1 MMKKAGVSKPVLGA
15 SSSSSRFSK
24 RKSSSKKRSKTSRS
38 SKKSPS
44 ITPDTQSEASETDFV
59 GLLDPPMKSRFSAAN
74 FLKASR
80 IIRSIKNPHL
90 QVEERPV
97 FSSDEERI
105 LTYELIV
112 AILKYSSFLREA
124 LEKSSFYLRNPELQN
139 VGQEELLVLLY
150 DLIEREFRVS
160 PEDPDLPDAFGEL
173 QAAIMDSK
181 TKLMAHIAK
190 LRIKHEAST
199 LENLLPNN
207 LRHQHNIDKNPLYF
221 WINLKKV
228 QMPKIV
234 AALKQSGLQETRFE
248 DDTLIQENLFSVSH
262 LHPDLIRMHSSKAN
276 TITSMPMFRDGYIVV
291 QDKSA
296 CIPPYV
302 LAKALYFKE
311 AIYHRGA
318 GMENLN
324 PFPNGESDIV
334 APAMEERYSTSE
346 IAEEWYHG
354 ILEGP
359 GKNFS
364 KPDSVVVTHC
374 GLGRSAAHLAI
385 LLAEAVPRYLSRSVN
400 MSTTGTDLVKAIKSK
415 FVYRPPLN
423 VVVFGTPVNK
433 HEEISK
439 YIKKTLGVANI
450 RLYSEDFINVHH
462 KDSRIRGCGAI
473 LVNPPSSGSAL
484 KDPVTYICSEG
495 GDEQVLTQF
504 SEFVSS
510 STKDD
515 NGNKVA
521 YSPNQAKYLNHALSI
536 PNVKLVMYTTC
547 SNLAC
552 ENTEVVRVCLNEAR
566 RKEETKKCK
575 FYASMVVQSQS
586 KMYKDVTFEIVNMTR
601 LMEGY
606 GDNCF
611 QNNFVDMHPS
621 SACSGVFMSLIRRR
635 DRQINM
641 AKNPVKQFVA
651 SHMQVKSSRT
661 LSEWGE
667 GDDEQLLSS
676 GVPSLTNFSSVASL
690 TEEELAN
697 YLIHKLN
704 LDVTNEHE
712 LLESTS
718 PSVPVFQANM
728 KKKTSKKAIVKR
740 VSIPTHSSLLRQK
753 EKYLMNASY
762 PSSGSQT
769 PRTGRISSVVGISGE
784 RPDSSRPSTTHS
796 IGSSLGCPNH
806 IHQHGHTCVCARHAK
821 KFPDL
826 VKHI

>member
-1 MMKKAGVSKPVLGA
+1 MMKNAGVSKPVLGA
-15 SSSSSRFSK
+15 SSSSSRFLK
-24 RKSSSKKRSKTSRS
+24 RKSSAKRSKSTRASRIQS
-38 SKKSPS
+38 RS

-59 GLLDPPMKSRFSAAN
+59 GLLDPPVKSRFTAAN
-74 FLKASR
+74 FVKASR
-80 IIRSIKNPHL
+80 IIRSIKNPYY
-90 QVEERPV
+90 QIEERPV

-124 LEKSSFYLRNPELQN
+124 LEKSSFYMKNPDLQN

-150 DLIEREFRVS
+150 DMIEREFRVS
-160 PEDPDLPDAFGEL
+160 PDDPDLPAAFSDL
-173 QAAIMDSK
+173 QEAIMGSK

-190 LRIKHEAST
+190 LRIKHEATT

-207 LRHQHNIDKNPLYF
+207 LRHQHNIDKNPFYF
-221 WINLKKV
+221 WINLKKI
-228 QMPKIV
+228 QMPKVV
-234 AALKQSGLQETRFE
+234 AALKVHGLQETRFE
-248 DDTLIQENLFSVSH
+248 DDTLIQENLFSVSQ

-276 TITSMPMFRDGYIVV
+276 AIKSMPIFRDGYIVV

-296 CIPPYV
+296 CLAPYA

-311 AIYHRGA
+311 AVYHRGA

-324 PFPNGESDIV
+324 PFPEGESVIDLQEERNGEIS
-334 APAMEERYSTSE
+334 
-346 IAEEWYHG
+346 EEWYHG

-359 GKNFS
+359 GKNFA
-364 KPDSVVVTHC
+364 KPDCVVVTHC
-374 GLGRSAAHLAI
+374 GPGRSAAHLAI
-385 LLAEAVPRYLSRSVN
+385 LLCEAVPRYLSRSVN

-423 VVVFGTPVNK
+423 VVVFGTPANK

-439 YIKKTLGVANI
+439 YIKKTLGVTNI
-450 RLYSEDFINVHH
+450 RLYSEDFINIHQ

-521 YSPNQAKYLNHALSI
+521 YSPNQAKYLNHALTI

-586 KMYKDVTFEIVNMTR
+586 KLYKDVTFEIVNMNR

-606 GDNCF
+606 GDACF

-651 SHMQVKSSRT
+651 SQMQVKSTRT
-661 LSEWGE
+661 LNEWGE
-667 GDDEQLLSS
+667 EDDDTQLLSS
-676 GVPSLTNFSSVASL
+676 GVPSLTNFSSVASF

-704 LDVTNEHE
+704 LDVESKHSE
-712 LLESTS
+712 LLESLS

-753 EKYLMNASY
+753 EKYLMNVSS
-762 PSSGSQT
+762 PSSGVQT
-769 PRTGRISSVVGISGE
+769 PRTGRRTSAVGINGE
-784 RPDSSRPSTTHS
+784 RADSSRPSTTHS
-796 IGSSLGCPNH
+796 VGSSLLGCPNH
-806 IHQHGHTCVCARHAK
+806 IHQHGHTCICARHAK

-826 VKHI
+826 VNRM